1 MTYLD
6 YEVTQ
11 LPDSVEMIF
20 CKPLDEDGVRKG
32 LDETQQKIII
42 KLLQLSQSDID
53 EMYDDIK
60 SQHGILSIL
69 EGRLDS
75 INCKIDKA
83 SRILI
88 SLSCSTPGEAVM
100 YTYYIAYMMKKRNIE
115 DLSLD
120 RLCIDVFHVGFF
132 SKESLYEYWNKQKV
146 NTGKIQGGD
155 NLLDY
160 QKASESLLMK

>member
-32 LDETQQKIII
+32 LDETQQQIII
-42 KLLQLSQSDID
+42 KLLQLSQSEID

-60 SQHGILSIL
+60 SRHGILSIL

-88 SLSCSTPGEAVM
+88 IFEII
-100 YTYYIAYMMKKRNIE
+100 YQNIY
-115 DLSLD
+115 D
-120 RLCIDVFHVGFF
+120 I
-132 SKESLYEYWNKQKV
+132 
-146 NTGKIQGGD
+146 
-155 NLLDY
+155 
-160 QKASESLLMK
+160 

>member
-100 YTYYIAYMMKKRNIE
+100 YTYYIAYIMKKNDIS

-132 SKESLYEYWNKQKV
+132 SKESLYEYWSKQKV
-146 NTGKIQGGD
+146 NQGKNQGGD

-160 QKASESLLMK
+160 PKASESLLMK

>member
-32 LDETQQKIII
+32 LDETQQQIII
-42 KLLQLSQSDID
+42 KLLQLSQSEID

-60 SQHGILSIL
+60 SQYGILSIL

-88 SLSCSTPGEAVM
+88 SLSCSSPGEAVM
-100 YTYYIAYMMKKRNIE
+100 YTYYIAYMMKKKDLS

-120 RLCIDVFHVGFF
+120 RLFIDVFHVGFF
-132 SKESLYEYWNKQKV
+132 SVESLYEYWSKQKV
-146 NTGKIQGGD
+146 NQGKIQGGD

-160 QKASESLLMK
+160 SKASESLMMK

>member
-1 MTYLD
+1 MNYLD
-6 YEVTQ
+6 YEITQ

-20 CKPLDEDGVRKG
+20 CKPLDKDGVRKG
-32 LDETQQKIII
+32 LDETQQQIII

-60 SQHGILSIL
+60 SKHGILSIL
-69 EGRLDS
+69 EGRLVS

-100 YTYYIAYMMKKRNIE
+100 YTYYIAYMMKKNDIK

-120 RLCIDVFHVGFF
+120 RLCIDVFHFGFF
-132 SKESLYEYWNKQKV
+132 SAESLYEYWSKQKV
-146 NTGKIQGGD
+146 NQGKNPGGD

-160 QKASESLLMK
+160 PKASESLLMK

>member
-1 MTYLD
+1 MNYLD

-32 LDETQQKIII
+32 LDETQQQIII
-42 KLLQLSQSDID
+42 KLLQFSQSEID

-69 EGRLDS
+69 EGRLVS

-100 YTYYIAYMMKKRNIE
+100 YTYYIAYMMKKKNIS

-120 RLCIDVFHVGFF
+120 RLFIDVFHAGFF
-132 SKESLYEYWNKQKV
+132 SAESLYEYWSKQKV
-146 NTGKIQGGD
+146 NQGKIQGGD

-160 QKASESLLMK
+160 SKASESLLMK

>member
-100 YTYYIAYMMKKRNIE
+100 YTYYIAYIMKKNDIR

-120 RLCIDVFHVGFF
+120 RLCIDVFHVVFF
-132 SKESLYEYWNKQKV
+132 SKESLYEYWSKQKV
-146 NTGKIQGGD
+146 NQGKNQGGD
-155 NLLDY
+155 NLFDY
-160 QKASESLLMK
+160 PKASESLLMK